1 MAPENPQETVDRGGL
16 PEITLLEKVRRS
28 DVDAFRVLFE
38 HYQPIVFRSILFRT
52 HDSDVSHDVVQETF
66 LRVWEHRSTL
76 QPELSF
82 LALLLRISGNLA
94 LDIARGQ
101 RTREKLRERI
111 PPPTPSEGDNPEEAF
126 RLTALQDQL
135 ERIIFD
141 RLPERCRSVFLLSRI
156 EGKSN
161 QEIADLLAISVRT
174 VEHQINH
181 ALKVIKA
188 KLEGR

>member
-1 MAPENPQETVDRGGL
+1 MARENPQETVDRGGL

-38 HYQPIVFRSILFRT
+38 YYQPIVFRSVLFRT
-52 HDSDVSHDVVQETF
+52 HDCGVSHDVVQETF
-66 LRVWEHRSTL
+66 LRVWERRSTL
-76 QPELSF
+76 QPDLSF

-101 RTREKLRERI
+101 RTREKLKERI

-126 RLTALQDQL
+126 RLTALQEQL

-156 EGKSN
+156 EGKSHR
-161 QEIADLLAISVRT
+161 EIADLLGISVRT
-174 VEHQINH
+174 VEHQISH

-188 KLEGR
+188 KLKGG